1 MLRLPLEKELRLIR
15 FDQLLWRGSFNDH
28 AQQYATNVNLR
39 SGVTHEHNYS
49 TNSICYDRNR
59 GWTVREQQ
67 QYANTEGLRS
77 NVAMGMWVSALT
89 LEFTH
94 ENNYNSNPICLRLVQ
109 RLDSA
114 E

>member
-1 MLRLPLEKELRLIR
+1 
-15 FDQLLWRGSFNDH
+15 
-28 AQQYATNVNLR
+28 
-39 SGVTHEHNYS
+39 
-49 TNSICYDRNR
+49 
-59 GWTVREQQ
+59 
-67 QYANTEGLRS
+67 
-77 NVAMGMWVSALT
+77 MGMWVSALT